1 MNFLSTGFKGKNNWW
16 MYLIMIAVVF
26 TGMFIGQIPITVVAL
41 AEVNGDLQRFTESV
55 EKNFTDLGID
65 SNLYVLLML
74 LGFITAFLLF
84 IIVLKGMHKKKLTW
98 VITSREKIDWKRIGF
113 GILVWGIISIGS
125 MSIDLIL
132 SPENYEWNFK
142 LEKFLVLCTVALLC
156 IPIQT
161 TLEEVLF
168 RGYYMQALAI
178 STTKKQFGFILVYIL
193 LCISLHMYY
202 TNNLQLDVFTH
213 FLMIFGY
220 GILLLILSYSKIL
233 HHLTHLN
240 FANPMYLLLK
250 RNIVPLVLT
259 SLLFGLMHIGNPEI
273 DKLGYTL
280 LVFYIGSGFLFGVVT
295 LLDDGAEL
303 AIGMHA
309 INNMIA
315 ALFITTNWTVFQT
328 DALYMDISEPSLSFE
343 MFLPMM
349 ILYPLTVLILSKK
362 YHWSSW
368 KEKLFGEVKV
378 PNKNDVIHE
387 LGT

>member
-16 MYLIMIAVVF
+16 MYLIMITVVF
-26 TGMFIGQIPITVVAL
+26 TGMYIGQIPITLVAL
-41 AEVNGDLQRFTESV
+41 AEFNGDLQRYTESV

-74 LGFITAFLLF
+74 LSFITAFLLF

-113 GILVWGIISIGS
+113 GILVWGVISIGS
-125 MSIDLIL
+125 MSIHLIL

-142 LEKFLVLCTVALLC
+142 PEKFLVLCAVALLC

-193 LCISLHMYY
+193 LCMSLHMYY

-240 FANPMYLLLK
+240 FANHMYLLLK

-280 LVFYIGSGFLFGVVT
+280 LVFYIGSGFL
-295 LLDDGAEL
+295 LE
-303 AIGMHA
+303 
-309 INNMIA
+309 
-315 ALFITTNWTVFQT
+315 
-328 DALYMDISEPSLSFE
+328 
-343 MFLPMM
+343 
-349 ILYPLTVLILSKK
+349 
-362 YHWSSW
+362 
-368 KEKLFGEVKV
+368 
-378 PNKNDVIHE
+378 
-387 LGT
+387 